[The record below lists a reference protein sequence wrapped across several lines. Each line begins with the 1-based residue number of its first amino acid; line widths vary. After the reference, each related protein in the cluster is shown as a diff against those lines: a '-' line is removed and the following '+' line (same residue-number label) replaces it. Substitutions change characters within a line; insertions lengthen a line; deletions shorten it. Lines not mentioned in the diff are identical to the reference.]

1 MLHHHGLYKA
11 WGLTGAWDLS
21 RTWSVLLAFA
31 LCLISTASFGATVL
45 NWSLDDGSGSIA
57 ADSAGQG
64 NTGNVSG
71 ATWIPGRVGGALSFN
86 GSNAALTRASV
97 QGINTG
103 NTPHTIA
110 AWVKVNAL
118 PSGRAWIALLGPE
131 GAGSHHWLLNNSGV
145 TQLGAWNGGQVSP
158 TLPVGVW
165 KHLAITFDGSQL
177 KGYIDG
183 TLVGSQAASFNL
195 TGTALTVAQS
205 HVGEQ
210 YFNGEV
216 DEFRVYNNA
225 LTAAEVS
232 TLAGATPPALA
243 ISTST
248 LPNGTVGSNY
258 SQTLAATGGT
268 APYTWSI
275 TAGSL
280 PAGLSLNT
288 TGTISGT
295 PTAAGTSNVT
305 VRVTDASNATAD
317 QPLSLTVTSTP
328 PAALGLNI
336 ATDNTNEVYLNGVL
350 LGTASNWTQSS
361 NYSAALQSG
370 TNVLA
375 VKAIDTGGPAGL
387 IAELTL
393 PTGNVVSNASWK
405 VSTTAPAG
413 WEAVGFNDS
422 AWSAASTYGAYGS
435 DPWFNNLS
443 GFPNSLI

>member
-1 MLHHHGLYKA
+1 MQHHQGLNKA
-11 WGLTGAWDLS
+11 WGLNGAWAVMLMC
-21 RTWSVLLAFA
+21 A
-31 LCLISTASFGATVL
+31 LCLISSASFGATVL

-57 ADSAGQG
+57 ADSSGQG

-86 GSNAALTRASV
+86 GSNAALTRANV
-97 QGINTG
+97 QGLTTG

-165 KHLAITFDGSQL
+165 KHLAITFDGGQL
-177 KGYIDG
+177 KAYIDG
-183 TLVGSQAASFNL
+183 SLIGTQAASFNL
-195 TGTALTVAQS
+195 TGTSLTVAQS

-216 DEFRVYNNA
+216 DEFRIYNNA

-232 TLAGATPPALA
+232 TLAGASPPALA

-248 LPNGTVGSNY
+248 LPNGTVGNPY

-275 TAGSL
+275 TTGGL
-280 PAGLSLNT
+280 PTSLSLNPA
-288 TGTISGT
+288 GTISGT
-295 PTAAGTSNVT
+295 PTVSGTSNVT
-305 VRVTDASNATAD
+305 IRVTDATNATAD
-317 QPLSLTVTSTP
+317 RALSLTVTSAP
-328 PAALGLNI
+328 PATLGLNI

-361 NYSAALQSG
+361 NYKCGTAKRHQCTRRQSHRYWRSGRTDRRADIAQWQSG
-370 TNVLA
+370 ERRELESL
-375 VKAIDTGGPAGL
+375 DHGTGRMG
-387 IAELTL
+387 
-393 PTGNVVSNASWK
+393 
-405 VSTTAPAG
+405 
-413 WEAVGFNDS
+413 
-422 AWSAASTYGAYGS
+422 GS
-435 DPWFNNLS
+435 
-443 GFPNSLI
+443 GVQ